1 MVTFLD
7 DRPKNEVDVER
18 TDSGVG
24 GDLGQSHL
32 RRSWE
37 EIVMKS
43 SEQWSVVAASAR
55 HWQELARRR
64 KAEQSDIPAPKKK
77 SSAHSITG
85 DMVCFVCSVFNVADN
100 DDDDEADDN
109 DDDDYDDDDDDT
121 NCDDSVTNKVMLI
134 TMKNA
139 TPVVISFD
147 ACIEDS
153 VRMKSCFRV
162 KRRVALKRR
171 GKTLN

>member
-1 MVTFLD
+1 MIGYLVTFPD
-7 DRPKNEVDVER
+7 DRPKNEIDVER

-64 KAEQSDIPAPKKK
+64 KAEQSDIPAPRKK
-77 SSAHSITG
+77 SSAHSITE
-85 DMVCFVCSVFNVADN
+85 DMVRFVCLV
-100 DDDDEADDN
+100 
-109 DDDDYDDDDDDT
+109 
-121 NCDDSVTNKVMLI
+121 KML
-134 TMKNA
+134 
-139 TPVVISFD
+139 
-147 ACIEDS
+147 
-153 VRMKSCFRV
+153 
-162 KRRVALKRR
+162 L
-171 GKTLN
+171 

>member
-1 MVTFLD
+1 M
-7 DRPKNEVDVER
+7 ER

-64 KAEQSDIPAPKKK
+64 KAEQSDIPAPRKK
-77 SSAHSITG
+77 SSAHSITE
-85 DMVCFVCSVFNVADN
+85 DMVRFVCLV
-100 DDDDEADDN
+100 
-109 DDDDYDDDDDDT
+109 
-121 NCDDSVTNKVMLI
+121 KMLLMMTTMTMI
-134 TMKNA
+134 TMTTIMTMMMTTIQA
-139 TPVVISFD
+139 T
-147 ACIEDS
+147 
-153 VRMKSCFRV
+153 M
-162 KRRVALKRR
+162 
-171 GKTLN
+171 TW